1 MGCSERTKEIKRRRH
16 RKVKVAKLKRQYDA
30 ADASG
35 KQLVIE
41 KLGRLTPGASEIL
54 NNWGVKR

>member
-16 RKVKVAKLKRQYDA
+16 RKVKVAKLKRLYDE

-41 KLGRLTPGASEIL
+41 KLVRLTPGASEIL
-54 NNWGVKR
+54 ANWGVKR